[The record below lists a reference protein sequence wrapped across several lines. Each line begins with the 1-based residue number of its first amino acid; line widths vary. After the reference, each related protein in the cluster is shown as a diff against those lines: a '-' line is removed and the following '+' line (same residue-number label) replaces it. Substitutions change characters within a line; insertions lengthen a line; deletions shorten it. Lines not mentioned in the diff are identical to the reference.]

1 MSSLLSARDLDKSYS
16 EGGREIVVLRQLS
29 LEVRAAERLAI
40 VGESGVG
47 KSTLL
52 HILGTLDRPTRGRII
67 YAGEDLPLND
77 EAALSLFRNREI
89 GFVFQFH
96 YLLPDFSALEN
107 VMLPAL
113 IQGMSPAQ
121 AREQAEDL
129 LESVGLKER
138 MSHRPGKLSGGE
150 QQRVSVARSVIL
162 NPKLILADEPT
173 GSLDFRIG
181 QEVHELLFQLNE
193 QRGVA
198 LIIATH
204 NRDFAE
210 KIGRQLELRDGQLFP
225 VTHCPCFSFTRSG
238 EFVRKSTSIIPP
250 KRPCSGQNETA
261 THYCSNYP
269 VSALLFFYPF
279 TYIVFSLLGAGK
291 G

>member
-1 MSSLLSARDLDKSYS
+1 MSSLLSARDIDKSYS

-29 LEVRAAERLAI
+29 LELKIAERLAI

-52 HILGTLDRPTRGRII
+52 HILGTLDRPTAGRII
-67 YAGEDLPLND
+67 YSGKELPLDD
-77 EAALSLFRNREI
+77 EAALSAFRNREI

-113 IQGMSPAQ
+113 IQGLSLAQ

-162 NPKLILADEPT
+162 QPKLILADEPT

-181 QEVHELLFQLNE
+181 QEVHDLLFQLNE
-193 QRGVA
+193 QRGVG

-225 VTHCPCFSFTRSG
+225 VTHWR
-238 EFVRKSTSIIPP
+238 
-250 KRPCSGQNETA
+250 
-261 THYCSNYP
+261 
-269 VSALLFFYPF
+269 
-279 TYIVFSLLGAGK
+279 
-291 G
+291 